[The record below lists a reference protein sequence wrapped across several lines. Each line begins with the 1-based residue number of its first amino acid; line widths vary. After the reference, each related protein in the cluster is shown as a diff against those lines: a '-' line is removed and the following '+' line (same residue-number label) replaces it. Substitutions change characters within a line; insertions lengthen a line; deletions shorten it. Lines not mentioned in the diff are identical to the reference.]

1 MDRAKRRAQSVEHGL
16 DRRSVVLGAV
26 ACCAAGGAAWAGPEE
41 TLPQKGDRLVL
52 GDGAKAGE
60 PVTLD
65 ALPVGGDLVEAV
77 AVDPQGVRREGSRFA
92 KIILVRVAPDQVA
105 EDQRAHAV
113 EGVVALSAI
122 CTHQGCTVSGWS
134 HETKRLSCFCHH
146 SEFLPAEGGRVAK
159 GPARKRLPVLPLA
172 KGEGGTLMVA
182 GSFVGKPG
190 PGPA

>member
-1 MDRAKRRAQSVEHGL
+1 MAREGQRVPGL
-16 DRRSVVLGAV
+16 DRRSVVMGAV
-26 ACCAAGGAAWAGPEE
+26 ACCATGGAAFAGPED

-52 GDGAKAGE
+52 ADGAKAGQA
-60 PVTLD
+60 VTLD
-65 ALPVGGDLVEAV
+65 GLPVGGELVEAV
-77 AVDPQGVRREGSRFA
+77 AVDPQGGRREGSRFS

-113 EGVVALSAI
+113 EGVVALSGV
-122 CTHQGCTVSGWS
+122 CTHQGCTISGWN

-172 KGEGGTLMVA
+172 RGEGGALIVA
-182 GSFVGKPG
+182 GGFTAKPG
-190 PGPA
+190 PGSA

>member
-1 MDRAKRRAQSVEHGL
+1 MDRGERRAQRSESGL
-16 DRRSVVLGAV
+16 DRRSVVMGAV
-26 ACCAAGGAAWAGPEE
+26 ACCAAAGTAWAGPEDL
-41 TLPQKGDRLVL
+41 LPQKGDRLVI
-52 GDGAKAGE
+52 GDGAKAGQ

-65 ALPVGGDLVEAV
+65 GLPVGGDLIEAV
-77 AVDPQGVRREGSRFA
+77 AVDAQGNKREGSRFA

-113 EGVVALSAI
+113 DGVLALSAI
-122 CTHQGCTVSGWS
+122 CTHQGCTISGWN
-134 HETKRLSCFCHH
+134 HESKRLSCFCHH

-172 KGEGGTLMVA
+172 RGEGGTLMVA
-182 GSFVGKPG
+182 GGFTSKPG